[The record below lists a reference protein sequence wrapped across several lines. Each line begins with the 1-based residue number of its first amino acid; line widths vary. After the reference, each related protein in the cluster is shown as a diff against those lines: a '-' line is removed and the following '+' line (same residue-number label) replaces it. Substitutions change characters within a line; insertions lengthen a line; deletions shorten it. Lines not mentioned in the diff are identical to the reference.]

1 MKVLIYGT
9 GVMGKGIAQLI
20 ASKGIKTFLYNSNYD
35 RALLA
40 YDRLQLDLKKLYDK
54 GKISEDNLNEILS
67 NIEVIK
73 TIDSAFDVNFVIET
87 VPENI
92 EIKKEVFKLIDSK
105 INKEAIFVTNT
116 SSLSISEMSLVT
128 SRPEKVIGLHFFNPA
143 PIMHLV
149 EIVKGQFTSDFTV
162 KEIRD
167 LSDLLEKESIIINE
181 TPGFVVNRILIPFIN
196 DAIGVLNEGIASA
209 GDIDKAIKLGA
220 NHPIGPLALADLIGL
235 DVCLNIMNTLY
246 SNIGEEKY
254 KPNALLEEMVSK
266 NLLGRKTKVGFFS
279 Y

>member
-254 KPNALLEEMVSK
+254 KPNALLEEMVDK

>member
-1 MKVLIYGT
+1 MKVLIFGT

-92 EIKKEVFKLIDSK
+92 ETKKEVFKLIDSK
-105 INKEAIFVTNT
+105 INKEAI
-116 SSLSISEMSLVT
+116 
-128 SRPEKVIGLHFFNPA
+128 
-143 PIMHLV
+143 
-149 EIVKGQFTSDFTV
+149 
-162 KEIRD
+162 
-167 LSDLLEKESIIINE
+167 
-181 TPGFVVNRILIPFIN
+181 
-196 DAIGVLNEGIASA
+196 
-209 GDIDKAIKLGA
+209 
-220 NHPIGPLALADLIGL
+220 
-235 DVCLNIMNTLY
+235 
-246 SNIGEEKY
+246 
-254 KPNALLEEMVSK
+254 
-266 NLLGRKTKVGFFS
+266 
-279 Y
+279 